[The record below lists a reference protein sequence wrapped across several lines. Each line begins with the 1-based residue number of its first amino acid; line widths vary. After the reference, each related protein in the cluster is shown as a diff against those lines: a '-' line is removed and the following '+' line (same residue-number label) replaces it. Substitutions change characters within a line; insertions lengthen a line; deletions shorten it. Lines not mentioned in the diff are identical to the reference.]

1 MFTAK
6 YEVIRLQ
13 GRPRFC
19 WNHLQRN
26 KRKTMDKKVP
36 AAHIRDIEYIY
47 IYYYDS
53 IVYIIIIII
62 IVIFII
68 V

>member
-1 MFTAK
+1 
-6 YEVIRLQ
+6 
-13 GRPRFC
+13 
-19 WNHLQRN
+19 
-26 KRKTMDKKVP
+26 MDKKVP

-47 IYYYDS
+47 IYNDS